1 MFYVDAGTVHA
12 IGPGSVIVETQQNSD
27 TTFRLYDYGR
37 PRQLHI
43 EHALQATKELTHA
56 GRVVAG
62 KPQVENGKVQANL
75 VTSPCF
81 IVDKFHFAR
90 AWEFRRPR
98 HAKRSV
104 WCLTA
109 TRGAGV
115 IESLHASPV
124 TFACGESVVIPAN
137 VDSFML
143 KPQWELEFLCAS
155 LPVEKVGHPATV
167 MAEAAAGSLS
177 GA

>member
-1 MFYVDAGTVHA
+1 TR
-12 IGPGSVIVETQQNSD
+12 EQ
-27 TTFRLYDYGR
+27 
-37 PRQLHI
+37 
-43 EHALQATKELTHA
+43 THA

-62 KPQVENGKVQANL
+62 QPHVESGKVQANL

-81 IVDKFHFAR
+81 IVDKFHLAR

-104 WCLTA
+104 WCLVA

-115 IESLHASPV
+115 IENDHASPV
-124 TFACGESVVIPAN
+124 TFACGESVVIPAT
-137 VDSFML
+137 VSSFML
-143 KPQWELEFLCAS
+143 KPQRELEFLCAS
-155 LPVEKVGHPATV
+155 LPVEKVGQPATI

-177 GA
+177 GV